1 MKRIYLI
8 LFIAVT
14 AFTATSCK
22 EKTPSEKFKDKME
35 DAGGDIKDA
44 TKDAGDAT
52 EHEAKKAKEKVEEV
66 GK

>member
-8 LFIAVT
+8 SFIAVI

-35 DAGGDIKDA
+35 NAGDDIKDA

-52 EHEAKKAKEKVEEV
+52 EHEAKKAKEKTEEI

>member
-1 MKRIYLI
+1 
-8 LFIAVT
+8 
-14 AFTATSCK
+14 
-22 EKTPSEKFKDKME
+22 ME

>member
-8 LFIAVT
+8 LLIAAT
-14 AFTATSCK
+14 AFAATSCK

-35 DAGGDIKDA
+35 NAGDDIKDA

-52 EHEAKKAKEKVEEV
+52 EHETKKAKDKVEEI